1 MPFSIAEL
9 LGNLPEDK
17 LIAPKVL
24 AKKLFCEDEND
35 RLRLK
40 IALDALTKL
49 ELVTEEFGKY
59 RRVSVPDVVK
69 ARLRFSRGSFWAIQE
84 EPGAADIYIPARYL
98 GTAWHGDRGLI
109 KVMRK
114 GRNRRSPEG
123 EVFVVLER
131 AITALVAQVQRTETG
146 YVAKPMDERLNI
158 TVALPETVAEWEEQL
173 VYVTIARYPLAQLP
187 AQGVVKRVLGP
198 DAGRAD
204 PATLVL
210 CKHNLLPD
218 APETLPKTLA
228 ELGDELP
235 RQDYRERV
243 TWGLGNL
250 AVSWEPGTD
259 GGRLLGIHIPDATG
273 SIPPETLVDWY
284 ASQQGASFG
293 LAEIRAPMTPP
304 LPVRT
309 EWPSISLWVAVDS
322 TGEIGTY
329 RLEPGWVRVTAT
341 PPAELVQGVTEWVMG
356 TQTAPGLT
364 LAEPRLTPDE
374 HPTGFPLAQLTGEE
388 AVAQRLAILAN
399 HLLARHMQALQLPG
413 LFRVQPPPD
422 AEAWERYR
430 FLLTELGLNPPEQL
444 DTRILLPMI
453 QSHASAPLLQ
463 DLFLEILKPPTDSLQ
478 PGAHFG
484 VGREPYLHGVAA
496 FDRYADLH
504 NQRVLWALFTQGKDR
519 KSPRSKETIDPR
531 SSTCHGRVDW
541 PVLPPSVQE
550 ELYHRAQQLLPQL
563 QERERAHRQA
573 REDYRHLVWLHR
585 CQLSPGQT
593 VRGLVVGVE
602 SYGFF
607 VAIQHTPLQGLVHVT
622 ALKNDWYEFRPKQ
635 QALVGRKTN
644 ATFAVGAV
652 MDVVVKGIDY
662 YRQQVDLVLPP
673 DTTTPAEPSDAIP
686 PDTAA
691 E

>member
-9 LGNLPEDK
+9 LENLPEDK

-24 AKKLFCEDEND
+24 AKKLFCEDETD
-35 RLRLK
+35 RARLK

-49 ELVTEEFGKY
+49 ELVTEEFGKF
-59 RRVSVPDVVK
+59 RRLALPDVVK
-69 ARLRFSRGSFWAIQE
+69 ARLRFSRGSFWAIQD

-98 GTAWHGDRGLI
+98 GTAWHGDWGLV

-131 AITALVAQVQRTETG
+131 AITALLAQVQATETG

-158 TVALPETVAEWEEQL
+158 TVTLPDTVAELREQL

-198 DAGRAD
+198 DAGAAD

-210 CKHNLLPD
+210 CKHNLLR
-218 APETLPKTLA
+218 ETLPTTVA
-228 ELGDELP
+228 ESGHDLP

-243 TWGLGNL
+243 AWGLGQL
-250 AVSWEPGTD
+250 AVTWDVGED
-259 GGRLLGIHIPDATG
+259 GGRMLGVHIPDATG
-273 SIPPETLVDWY
+273 SIPPDTLVDWY
-284 ASQQGASFG
+284 ARRQGASFG
-293 LAEIRAPMTPP
+293 LGDTMTPMTPP
-304 LPVRT
+304 VPVRP
-309 EWPSISLWVAVDS
+309 EWPSISLWVDIDGN
-322 TGEIGTY
+322 GEIGTY
-329 RLEPGWVRVTAT
+329 RIEPGWVRVGAA
-341 PPAELVQGVTEWVMG
+341 PPPELVQGVTEWVMR
-356 TQTAPGLT
+356 TQKRPGLT
-364 LAEPRLTPDE
+364 LTEPQLTPDE
-374 HPTGFPLAQLTGEE
+374 HPTGFPLAEPAGDG

-413 LFRVQPPPD
+413 LFRVQAPPD
-422 AEAWERYR
+422 GEDWERYH
-430 FLLTELGLNPPEQL
+430 FLLTVLGLTPPTEL
-444 DTRILLPMI
+444 AVDALLPMI
-453 QSHASAPLLQ
+453 QTHEFAPLLQ

-478 PGAHFG
+478 PGGHFG
-484 VGREPYLHGVAA
+484 VGLEPYLHGVAA
-496 FDRYADLH
+496 FDRYADLF
-504 NQRVLWALFTQGKDR
+504 NQRVLWALFTHGKDR
-519 KSPRSKETIDPR
+519 KSARSKETIDLR

-541 PVLPPSVQE
+541 PVLPPSVHE
-550 ELYHRAQQLLPQL
+550 ELQNQAQQILPQL
-563 QERERAHRQA
+563 QERERVHRQA

-585 CQLSPGQT
+585 CCLSPGQM

-607 VAIQHTPLQGLVHVT
+607 VAIEHTPLQGLVHVT

-652 MDVVVKGIDY
+652 VEVVVKGIDY
-662 YRQQVDLVLPP
+662 YRQQVDLMLPP
-673 DTTTPAEPSDAIP
+673 EMTTPTEP
-686 PDTAA
+686 PDGIPTTDESA

>member
-59 RRVSVPDVVK
+59 RRVTVPDVVK

-210 CKHNLLPD
+210 CKHNLLSEM
-218 APETLPKTLA
+218 PETLPKTLA
-228 ELGDELP
+228 PTGDELP

-250 AVSWEPGTD
+250 AVSWEPGAD

-293 LAEIRAPMTPP
+293 LAETRVPMTPP

-309 EWPSISLWVAVDS
+309 EWPSLSLWVAVDS

-364 LAEPRLTPDE
+364 LAEPQLTPDE
-374 HPTGFPLAQLTGEE
+374 HPTGFPLAQLTGEQ

-453 QSHASAPLLQ
+453 QAHEWAPLLQ

-644 ATFAVGAV
+644 ATFAVGTV
-652 MDVVVKGIDY
+652 LEVVVKGIDY

-673 DTTTPAEPSDAIP
+673 EMTTPAEPSDAIP